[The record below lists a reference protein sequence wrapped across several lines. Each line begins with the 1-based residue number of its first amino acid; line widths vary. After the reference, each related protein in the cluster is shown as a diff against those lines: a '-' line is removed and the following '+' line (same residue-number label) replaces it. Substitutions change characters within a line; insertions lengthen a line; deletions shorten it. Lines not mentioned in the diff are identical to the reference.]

1 MNALFMNAL
10 SSRVV
15 IIAVAALL
23 GASAN
28 GRDAQAQSYFVNG
41 VTFSANVQD
50 WTISA
55 AAAHGEFT
63 PVIDYTSVYHA
74 FNKDGADCC
83 ASDSLCYFKREDTKP
98 PQTISASGV
107 TAGTTITGTQA
118 LTGFIAKDGQTTRY
132 AISLI
137 AMCSLVLNPNP
148 SQLVTWHLP
157 GWRTL
162 RPDRFT
168 LTVNP

>member
-1 MNALFMNAL
+1 L
-10 SSRVV
+10 SSRIV

-41 VTFSANVQD
+41 ITFSANVQD

-55 AAAHGEFT
+55 SATGGEFT
-63 PVIDYTSVYHA
+63 PFLDYSSVYA
-74 FNKDGADCC
+74 SFNKDYAICC
-83 ASDSLCYFKREDTKP
+83 SSDSLCYFKREDTK
-98 PQTISASGV
+98 QTV
-107 TAGTTITGTQA
+107 TAVTPTPNAQITSTRP
-118 LTGFIAKDGQTTRY
+118 LTGFTAVNGQQTRY
-132 AISLI
+132 PISLN
-137 AMCSLVLNPNP
+137 AMCSFVIMPAGTAG
-148 SQLVTWHLP
+148 VRWHLP

-162 RPDRFT
+162 RPGRFT